1 MVVKW
6 ICVTDAKGSGLMDY
20 RTLFKQ
26 LDKLIAE
33 LMRLKGLSREQACSA
48 VAGHALARQAEA
60 AQDAA
65 RKQ

>member
-1 MVVKW
+1 
-6 ICVTDAKGSGLMDY
+6 MDY